1 MDLPILSVPI
11 LSVNVGLPRII
22 AEVDGVGVVS
32 GIAKRPIAGPTIA
45 VGFTQIE
52 GDGQADLSVHGGA
65 DKAVYAYPT
74 ANWPWWQQVHA
85 VGCEPGSMGE
95 NLTLDGATED
105 DIAIG
110 DRFRWGSVLLEVS
123 QPRAPCFKLALHT
136 RRPDVP
142 GLMTASARCGWY
154 FRVVEEGRAEVYATL
169 SRVFASGGPSVRET
183 FRALFDR
190 RTPRS
195 RAVEIAAWPSLAA
208 AWHRGL
214 RKALAG

>member
-1 MDLPILSVPI
+1 MNLPL
-11 LSVNVGLPRII
+11 LSVNVGLPRVI
-22 AEVDGVGVVS
+22 AEVDGIGVVS
-32 GIAKRPIAGPTIA
+32 GIAKSPVAGPSIA
-45 VGFTQIE
+45 VAFTQIE

-74 ANWPWWQQVHA
+74 TNWPWWQQVHA

-95 NLTLDGATED
+95 NLTLEGATED

-110 DRFRWGSVLLEVS
+110 DRFRWGTVLLEVS
-123 QPRAPCFKLALHT
+123 QPRAPCYKLALHT

-154 FRVVEEGRAEVYATL
+154 LRVLEEGSGAVYGTL
-169 SRVFASGGPSVRET
+169 VRERASGGPSIRET

-190 RTPRS
+190 RTPPERI
-195 RAVEIAAWPSLAA
+195 AEIASHPALAEIWSKA
-208 AWHRGL
+208 L
-214 RKALAG
+214 RKALP